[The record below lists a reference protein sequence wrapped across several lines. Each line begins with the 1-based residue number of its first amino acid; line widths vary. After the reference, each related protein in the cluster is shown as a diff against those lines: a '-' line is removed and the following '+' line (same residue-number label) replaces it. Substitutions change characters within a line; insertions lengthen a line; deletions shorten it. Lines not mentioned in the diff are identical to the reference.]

1 MFSTI
6 RAAIITK
13 INTDLDKIQAAY
25 STDRSTFSG
34 FPAAVVSPSENE
46 ADYSSTADDRRVYA
60 FKIRVYYPIKEEAD
74 YEAAESALEDALDE
88 MLAAFST
95 RGVLGSACEWVK
107 PVPSVWQYEERGEAI
122 YRMAELTLRCVKYVP
137 NTLINAH

>member
-6 RAAIITK
+6 RTAIISK
-13 INTDLDKIQAAY
+13 INTDLDKIQVAY

-46 ADYSSTADDRRVYA
+46 GDYNSTADDRRVYA
-60 FKIRVYYPIKEEAD
+60 FKVRVYYPIKDESD

-88 MLAAFST
+88 MLDAFSI
-95 RGVLGSACEWVK
+95 RGVLGTACEWVK
-107 PVPSVWQYEERGEAI
+107 PVPSVWQYEERGEGI
-122 YRMAELTLRCVKYVP
+122 YRMAELTLKCVKYVDI
-137 NTLINAH
+137 T